1 MNNKNILIA
10 VGAILGTFLLLFIA
24 YKFTNVPQ
32 TTFFPELNKIREIDH
47 VAWNPKSK
55 NILVEYSDLQCP
67 ACRGFKDFLAELEK
81 TATPNAS
88 LVFRHM
94 PLYQIHPNAFNAAY
108 AAEAA
113 AVQGKFWE
121 MESALYDKQ
130 GEWSGLPNPKDYF
143 VKLAEELKMDGEQF
157 RKDID
162 SQKIK
167 DRVQTDVAEAEKF
180 GVNSTPTFF
189 LNGTKLNL
197 STMDEFRNLL
207 LSL

>member
-10 VGAILGTFLLLFIA
+10 VGSIIGTFLLLFVA

-32 TTFFPELNKIREIDH
+32 ATYFPELNKIRETDH
-47 VAWNPKSK
+47 VRWNPKSK
-55 NILVEYSDLQCP
+55 NILIEYSDLQCP
-67 ACRGFKDFLAELEK
+67 ACRGFKDFLEEIEK
-81 TATPNAS
+81 TATPNAAF
-88 LVFRHM
+88 VFRHM

-113 AVQGKFWE
+113 SFQEKFWE
-121 MESALYDKQ
+121 MESSLYDKQ
-130 GEWSGLPNPKDYF
+130 TEWSGLPNPKDYF
-143 VKLAEELKMDGEQF
+143 VKLAGELGMDEEQF
-157 RKDID
+157 KKDME

-167 DRVQTDVAEAEKF
+167 DLVQVDVAEAEKF
-180 GVNSTPTFF
+180 GINSTPTFF

-197 STMDEFRNLL
+197 STMDEFKNLL